1 MIDRFLLDADETIL
15 DFVRS
20 SRESF
25 AYAMAQAG
33 VPELGGDYPR
43 FKSINDELWRAYER
57 GEVTKP
63 QLMRERFSRFFAEA
77 GKAGQDA
84 EEVNAV

>member
-25 AYAMAQAG
+25 ACAMAQAG
-33 VPELGGDYPR
+33 APELGADYPR
-43 FKSINDELWRAYER
+43 FKSINDEL
-57 GEVTKP
+57 
-63 QLMRERFSRFFAEA
+63 
-77 GKAGQDA
+77 
-84 EEVNAV
+84 